1 MFKRI
6 LLVCFV
12 LLVSS
17 WLPPATLAQPQFIT
31 SLYPPQQA
39 LNIPGNAE
47 LQVGLLEPLDPASIP
62 DSSIYVW
69 SDITGLH
76 KLTVTLENG
85 NKDLRIIPHHWRLND
100 RPPFNAGERVTVT
113 LTTRLRYADG
123 QPFGGFT
130 WHYTVAVRQNLGGDF
145 RPEAVFGGVL
155 STNFIVSDFNG
166 DGWPDLIG
174 NADID
179 SKMLVYF
186 NDGIGIIRFDHS
198 DEPISPDT
206 ETADLDRDGDQDIP
220 YTGNSSIFNDGLGNF
235 FEKKFPFMLN
245 GFAKAHDF
253 NNDGVM
259 DFVIGS
265 VISDTLYF
273 GLSQD
278 GISFNVLLKLKPPIP
293 QPIFYRPG
301 LSYDL
306 NNDGRV
312 DFLYVGGFIDTIPGF
327 ASFEATA
334 DSMRIL
340 QKLELPFEQSSFY
353 GNDFDN
359 DGDIDYVFVP
369 GMSTFVSGDT
379 NRYVTFFNDGTGQ
392 LRPTGLQRDSTDNR
406 LVETV
411 EGGDF
416 DGDGDVDL
424 AFASSNLVSVMPET
438 YEPDVSIFLND
449 GYGSF
454 SLASRVPLLF
464 NRPLSRGLRAVD
476 LDRDGDLD
484 LIGVAN
490 GLFFVVANGS
500 YATDVTEE
508 PSVQMPSQFSIAP
521 IYPNPVRNFANIE
534 LSLPKVVNET
544 ITITIFDIKGR
555 RVRSWQFDRGG
566 ESLRF
571 TWNARDQT
579 SNLLPSGVYFVQA
592 RIGRLR
598 SVQKLVLLK

>member
-1 MFKRI
+1 MFKKN
-6 LLVCFV
+6 LLVSFV
-12 LLVSS
+12 LLVSLGLS
-17 WLPPATLAQPQFIT
+17 PEILAQPQFIT
-31 SLYPPQQA
+31 SLYPPQHG
-39 LNIPGNAE
+39 LNIPIDAE
-47 LQVGLLEPLDPASIP
+47 LRVGLNAALDPISIS

-76 KLTVTLENG
+76 RLTVTMENG
-85 NKDLRIIPHHWRLND
+85 DKDLRIVPRHWRLNA

-123 QPFGGFT
+123 QPFEGFT
-130 WHYTVAVRQNLGGDF
+130 WHYTVATRQNFGGDF

-166 DGWPDLIG
+166 DGSPDLIG

-186 NDGIGIIRFDHS
+186 NDGSGIIRFDHT
-198 DEPISPDT
+198 DDPISPDT

-220 YTGNSSIFNDGLGNF
+220 YTGNSSILNDGLGNF
-235 FEKKFPFMLN
+235 FEKQFPFMLN

-253 NNDGVM
+253 NNDGII

-273 GLSQD
+273 GLSQG

-293 QPIFYRPG
+293 QPTFYRPG

-306 NNDGRV
+306 NNDGRI

-340 QKLELPFEQSSFY
+340 QKLELPFEQSSFF

-359 DGDIDYVFVP
+359 DGDIDYAFVP
-369 GMSTFVSGDT
+369 GMSTFVSGDK

-392 LRPTGLQRDSTDNR
+392 LRPTGLQRDSTDVR
-406 LVETV
+406 LAETV

-416 DGDGDVDL
+416 DGDGDIDL
-424 AFASSNLVSVMPET
+424 AFASSNLISAMPET
-438 YEPDVSIFLND
+438 YEPDISIFIND
-449 GYGSF
+449 GDGRF
-454 SLASRVPLLF
+454 SLASRVSLPF
-464 NRPLSRGLRAVD
+464 NRPLSRGLRAID

-500 YATDVTEE
+500 YATDVIEE
-508 PSVQMPSQFSIAP
+508 PFVQMPSQFSIAP
-521 IYPNPVRNFANIE
+521 IYPNPVRNSANIE
-534 LSLPKVVNET
+534 LSLPKGGNKT
-544 ITITIFDIKGR
+544 ITIAIFDVKGR
-555 RVRSWQFDRGG
+555 RVRSWQFDRPG

-571 TWNARDQT
+571 TWDARNQT

-592 RIGRLR
+592 RMGRLFTVR
-598 SVQKLVLLK
+598 KLVLLK